1 MGLVLGISGRIAS
14 HAHAPTRGAAM
25 KAAKRD
31 TSAPSESQPL
41 PQEKQEYIFFQ
52 LDSAENLAV
61 CTLISSQLLLH
72 NRARFT
78 GMSSKR
84 KATASP
90 SRLRM
95 ISSFEFCVVALSGFS
110 GPGFGNQELET

>member
-1 MGLVLGISGRIAS
+1 
-14 HAHAPTRGAAM
+14 M

-61 CTLISSQLLLH
+61 CTLLSSPLLSSQLLLH
-72 NRARFT
+72 NRARST

-84 KATASP
+84 KAAASP
-90 SRLRM
+90 GRLRI
-95 ISSFEFCVVALSGFS
+95 ISSFELCAVALSGFS